1 MLKLEWSTEAVEAL
15 RYWRFHHPHPLVQL
29 KMEVVLLRS
38 QGVSH
43 EQIQHICGISKAT
56 LYRYLHA
63 YQEGGVECLKALHFP
78 RQESALGHQRTTL
91 EEHFRAQPPATVAA
105 AAAQIEALTGIKR
118 GPTQTRQ
125 FLRKLGMKPRKLGQI
140 PAKADPEAQE
150 EFKAEKLEPRLAEA
164 QAGQRVVFFMD
175 AAHFVYAPFLAL
187 VWCFTRVFVK
197 APSGRQRLNVLAA
210 LHATT
215 KEILTV
221 QNLTYV
227 TAETVCELLRLLAGA
242 HPALPITIVLDNA
255 RYQKCALVQEL
266 ARSLG
271 IELLYLPAY
280 SPNLNLI
287 ERLWKWVKK
296 QCLYGK
302 YYPTSADFQAAI
314 QQCLAQAHSDHLAE
328 LESLLTLKFQT
339 FTEVPVLGEE
349 AKVAASAGEKQQQA
363 QVHLFP
369 KRKQAQKKVSSKAA

>member
-1 MLKLEWSTEAVEAL
+1 MLTLACNTEAVAAL

-38 QGVSH
+38 QGVPN
-43 EQIQHICGISKAT
+43 EQIQHSCGISKAT

-63 YQEGGVECLKALHFP
+63 YQEGGVERLKELHFR
-78 RQESALGHQRTTL
+78 RQESALVHQRTTL

-105 AAAQIEALTGIKR
+105 AAAQIEELTGIKR

-125 FLRKLGMKPRKLGQI
+125 FLKKLGMKPRKLGQI

-150 EFKAEKLEPRLAEA
+150 EFKAEQLEPRLAEA

-187 VWCFTRVFVK
+187 VWCFTRLFVK

-227 TAETVCELLRLLAGA
+227 TAETVCELLRLLAGTQ
-242 HPALPITIVLDNA
+242 PALPITIVLDNA
-255 RYQKCALVQEL
+255 RYQKCALVQDL

-287 ERLWKWVKK
+287 ERFWKWVKK

-314 QQCLAQAHSDHLAE
+314 QQCIAQAHSDHLAE

-339 FTEVPVLGEE
+339 FTAVPVLGEE
-349 AKVAASAGEKQQQA
+349 AKVDSSAGEKQKQA
-363 QVHLFP
+363 QVYLFP

>member
-29 KMEVVLLRS
+29 KMEVVLLHS
-38 QGVSH
+38 QGIPN
-43 EQIQHICGISKAT
+43 EQIQPICGISKAT

-63 YQEGGVECLKALHFP
+63 YQEGGVERLKELHFHRP
-78 RQESALGHQRTTL
+78 DSALVHQRTTL
-91 EEHFRAQPPATVAA
+91 EEHLRAQPPATVAA
-105 AAAQIEALTGIKR
+105 AAAQIEALTGVKR

-125 FLRKLGMKPRKLGQI
+125 FLKKLGMKPRKLGQI
-140 PAKADPEAQE
+140 PAKADPDVQEAFTIE
-150 EFKAEKLEPRLAEA
+150 PLEPRLAAA
-164 QAGQRVVFFMD
+164 QAGQRAVCFMD
-175 AAHFVYAPFLAL
+175 AAHFVYAPFLAW

-215 KEILTV
+215 TEIVTV

-227 TAETVCELLRLLAGA
+227 TAETVCELLRLLAGTS
-242 HPALPITIVLDNA
+242 PALPITIVLDNA
-255 RYQKCALVQEL
+255 RYQKCTLVQEL

-287 ERLWKWVKK
+287 ERFWKWVKK

-314 QQCLAQAHSDHLAE
+314 QQCIAQAHSDHLAA

-339 FTEVPVLGEE
+339 FTAVLVLGEE
-349 AKVAASAGEKQQQA
+349 AKVDSSAGKKQKPA
-363 QVHLFP
+363 QVYLFP
-369 KRKQAQKKVSSKAA
+369 KRKQAQQKVSSKAA

>member
-1 MLKLEWSTEAVEAL
+1 MLNLECSTEAVEAL
-15 RYWRFHHPHPLVQL
+15 RYWRFHHPHPRVQL
-29 KMEVVLLRS
+29 RMEVVLLRS
-38 QGVSH
+38 QGVPN
-43 EQIQHICGISKAT
+43 EQIQPICGISKAT

-63 YQEGGVECLKALHFP
+63 YQEGGVERLKELHLH
-78 RQESALGHQRTTL
+78 RQESALVHQRTTL

-118 GPTQTRQ
+118 GLTQTRQ
-125 FLRKLGMKPRKLGQI
+125 FLQKLGMKPRQLGQI
-140 PAKADPEAQE
+140 PAKADPEEQE
-150 EFKAEKLEPRLAEA
+150 AFKAEQLEPRLAEA

-215 KEILTV
+215 KEIVTV

-227 TAETVCELLRLLAGA
+227 TAETVCELLRLLAGTS
-242 HPALPITIVLDNA
+242 PALPVTIVLDNA

-287 ERLWKWVKK
+287 ERFWRFVKK
-296 QCLYGK
+296 QCLRAAYH
-302 YYPTSADFQAAI
+302 PTYEAFTTAI
-314 QQCLAQAHSDHLAE
+314 DNCLSQLDTTHKKDMD
-328 LESLLTLKFQT
+328 SLLTHNFQM
-339 FTEVPVLGEE
+339 F
-349 AKVAASAGEKQQQA
+349 
-363 QVHLFP
+363 
-369 KRKQAQKKVSSKAA
+369 

>member
-1 MLKLEWSTEAVEAL
+1 MLKLAWSTEAVEAL

-38 QGVSH
+38 QGVSN

-63 YQEGGVECLKALHFP
+63 YREGGVERLKALHFT

-91 EEHFRAQPPATVAA
+91 EAHFRAQPPATVAA
-105 AAAQIEALTGIKR
+105 AAAQIAALTGIKR

-150 EFKAEKLEPRLAEA
+150 ACKAETLEPRLAEA
-164 QAGQRVVFFMD
+164 QASQRMVFFMD
-175 AAHFVYAPFLAL
+175 AAHFVYAPFLAW
-187 VWCFTRVFVK
+187 VWCFTRVFVQ

-215 KEILTV
+215 KEIVTV

-242 HPALPITIVLDNA
+242 YPAVPITIVLDNA
-255 RYQKCALVQEL
+255 RYQKCTLVQEL

-271 IELLYLPAY
+271 MELLYLPAY

-314 QQCLAQAHSDHLAE
+314 QQCLAHAHSDHLAA

-339 FTEVPVLGEE
+339 FTAVPVLGEE

-369 KRKQAQKKVSSKAA
+369 RRKQAQKKVSSRAA

>member
-1 MLKLEWSTEAVEAL
+1 MLKLEYSKEAVAAL

-38 QGVSH
+38 QGVLH
-43 EQIQHICGISKAT
+43 EHIQHICGISKAT
-56 LYRYLHA
+56 FYRYLHA
-63 YQEGGVECLKALHFP
+63 YQAGGVERLKEVHWH
-78 RQESALGHQRTTL
+78 RQESALVHQRMTL

-118 GPTQTRQ
+118 GLTQTRQ
-125 FLRKLGMKPRKLGQI
+125 FLQKLGMKPRQLGPM
-140 PAKADPEAQE
+140 PAKADPKKQEAL
-150 EFKAEKLEPRLAEA
+150 KAEQLEPRLAEA
-164 QAGQRVVFFMD
+164 QAGQRAVFVMD
-175 AAHFVYAPFLAL
+175 AAHVVYAPFLAL

-197 APSGRQRLNVLAA
+197 APSGRQRLHVLAA

-215 KEILTV
+215 KEIVTV

-227 TAETVCELLRLLAGA
+227 TAEPVCALLRLLAGA
-242 HPALPITIVLDNA
+242 YPAVPITIVLDNA

-271 IELLYLPAY
+271 MELLYWPAY

-302 YYPTSADFQAAI
+302 YDPTSADFQAAI
-314 QQCLAQAHSDHLAE
+314 QQCLAHAHSDHLAE

-339 FTEVPVLGEE
+339 FTAVPVLGEE
-349 AKVAASAGEKQQQA
+349 VKVAVSAGEKQQQA

-369 KRKQAQKKVSSKAA
+369 RRKQAQKKVSSRAA

>member
-1 MLKLEWSTEAVEAL
+1 MLKLECSTEAVEAL

-29 KMEVVLLRS
+29 KMEVVLLHS
-38 QGVSH
+38 QGVPN
-43 EQIQHICGISKAT
+43 EQIQPICGISKAT

-63 YQEGGVECLKALHFP
+63 YQEGGVERLKELHFHRP
-78 RQESALGHQRTTL
+78 DSALVHQRTTL
-91 EEHFRAQPPATVAA
+91 EEHLRAQPPATVAA

-125 FLRKLGMKPRKLGQI
+125 FLKKLGMKPRKLGQI
-140 PAKADPEAQE
+140 PAKADPDVQEA
-150 EFKAEKLEPRLAEA
+150 FKAEQLEPRLAEA
-164 QAGQRVVFFMD
+164 QAGQRAVCFMD
-175 AAHFVYAPFLAL
+175 AAHFVYAPFLAW

-215 KEILTV
+215 KEIVTV

-227 TAETVCELLRLLAGA
+227 TAETVCELLRLLAGTS
-242 HPALPITIVLDNA
+242 PALPITIVLDNA
-255 RYQKCALVQEL
+255 RYQKCTLVQEL

-287 ERLWKWVKK
+287 ERFWKWVKK

-314 QQCLAQAHSDHLAE
+314 QQCIAQAHSDHLAE

-339 FTEVPVLGEE
+339 FTEVLVLGEE
-349 AKVAASAGEKQQQA
+349 AKVDSSAGKKQKPA
-363 QVHLFP
+363 QVYLFP
-369 KRKQAQKKVSSKAA
+369 KRKQAQQKVSSKAA

>member
-1 MLKLEWSTEAVEAL
+1 
-15 RYWRFHHPHPLVQL
+15 
-29 KMEVVLLRS
+29 
-38 QGVSH
+38 
-43 EQIQHICGISKAT
+43 
-56 LYRYLHA
+56 
-63 YQEGGVECLKALHFP
+63 
-78 RQESALGHQRTTL
+78 
-91 EEHFRAQPPATVAA
+91 
-105 AAAQIEALTGIKR
+105 
-118 GPTQTRQ
+118 
-125 FLRKLGMKPRKLGQI
+125 MKPRKLGQI

-175 AAHFVYAPFLAL
+175 AAHFVYAPCLAL
-187 VWCFTRVFVK
+187 VWCFTRVFVT
-197 APSGRQRLNVLAA
+197 APSGRQRLHVLAA
-210 LHATT
+210 LHATS

-255 RYQKCALVQEL
+255 RDQKCALVQEL

-271 IELLYLPAY
+271 IEWLYLPAY
-280 SPNLNLI
+280 SPNLHLI

-302 YYPTSADFQAAI
+302 YSPTSADFQAAI

-339 FTEVPVLGEE
+339 FTAVPVLGEE

-369 KRKQAQKKVSSKAA
+369 RRKQAQKKVSSKAA

>member
-1 MLKLEWSTEAVEAL
+1 MLKLEYSREAVAAL
-15 RYWRFHHPHPLVQL
+15 RYWHFHHPHPLVQL
-29 KMEVVLLRS
+29 KMDVVLLHS
-38 QGVSH
+38 QGVLT
-43 EQIQHICGISKAT
+43 EQIQPICGLSKAT

-63 YQEGGVECLKALHFP
+63 YQEGGVERLKELHWH
-78 RQESALGHQRTTL
+78 RQESALVHQRTTL
-91 EEHFRAQPPATVAA
+91 EAHFRTHPPATVAA

-118 GPTQTRQ
+118 GLTQTRQ
-125 FLRKLGMKPRKLGQI
+125 FLQQLGMKPRKLGQI
-140 PAKADPEAQE
+140 PAKADAEAQE
-150 EFKAEKLEPRLAEA
+150 AFKAAQLEPRRAEA
-164 QAGQRVVFFMD
+164 QAGQRVVVFMD

-187 VWCFTRVFVK
+187 VWCFTRVCVK
-197 APSGRQRLNVLAA
+197 APRGRQRLHVLAA

-215 KEILTV
+215 KELFTV

-242 HPALPITIVLDNA
+242 YPAMPITIVLDKA
-255 RYQKCALVQEL
+255 RYHKCALVQDL

-271 IELLYLPAY
+271 MELLYLPAY
-280 SPNLNLI
+280 SPNLTLI
-287 ERLWKWVKK
+287 ERFWKWVKK

-314 QQCLAQAHSDHLAE
+314 QQSIAQAHRDHLAA
-328 LESLLTLKFQT
+328 LESLLTLKFPT

-349 AKVAASAGEKQQQA
+349 ATVASSAGEQQQQA
-363 QVHLFP
+363 QVYLFP

>member
-1 MLKLEWSTEAVEAL
+1 
-15 RYWRFHHPHPLVQL
+15 
-29 KMEVVLLRS
+29 MEVVLLRS
-38 QGVSH
+38 QGVLN
-43 EQIQHICGISKAT
+43 EQIQPICGISKAT
-56 LYRYLHA
+56 LSRYLHE
-63 YQEGGVECLKALHFP
+63 YQAGGVERLKEVHWN
-78 RQESALGHQRTTL
+78 RQESALVHQRTTL

-118 GPTQTRQ
+118 SLPQTRQ
-125 FLRKLGMKPRKLGQI
+125 CLQKLGMKPRKLGQI

-150 EFKAEKLEPRLAEA
+150 AFKAEQLEPRLAEA

-187 VWCFTRVFVK
+187 VWCFARVFVK
-197 APSGRQRLNVLAA
+197 APSGRQRFNVLAA

-215 KEILTV
+215 KEIVTV

-227 TAETVCELLRLLAGA
+227 TAETVCELLRLLAGTY
-242 HPALPITIVLDNA
+242 PAVPSTLVLDNA
-255 RYQKCALVQEL
+255 RYQKCALGQDL

-271 IELLYLPAY
+271 IELLYFPAY
-280 SPNLNLI
+280 SPNLNVI
-287 ERLWKWVKK
+287 ERFWKWVKK

-314 QQCLAQAHSDHLAE
+314 QQCIAQAHSDHLAA
-328 LESLLTLKFQT
+328 LERLWTLKFQT
-339 FTEVPVLGEE
+339 FTAVPVLGEE
-349 AKVAASAGEKQQQA
+349 AKVASSAGKKQKQA
-363 QVHLFP
+363 QVYLLP

>member
-1 MLKLEWSTEAVEAL
+1 MLKLAWSTEAVEAL
-15 RYWRFHHPHPLVQL
+15 RYWRLHHPHPLVQR

-38 QGVSH
+38 QGVSN

-56 LYRYLHA
+56 LYRYLHEDR
-63 YQEGGVECLKALHFP
+63 EGGVERLKALHFT

-91 EEHFRAQPPATVAA
+91 EAHFRAPPPATVAA

-125 FLRKLGMKPRKLGQI
+125 FLRKLGMQPRKLGQM

-150 EFKAEKLEPRLAEA
+150 AFKAEKLEPRLAEA
-164 QAGQRVVFFMD
+164 QAGQRIVFFMD
-175 AAHFVYAPFLAL
+175 AAHCVYAPFLAL
-187 VWCFTRVFVK
+187 VWCCTRVFVQ

-215 KEILTV
+215 KEIVTV
-221 QNLTYV
+221 QNLTDV
-227 TAETVCELLRLLAGA
+227 TAETVCALLRLLAGA
-242 HPALPITIVLDNA
+242 YPAVPSTIVLDNA

-271 IELLYLPAY
+271 LELLYWPAY

-287 ERLWKWVKK
+287 ERLWQWVKK

-314 QQCLAQAHSDHLAE
+314 QQCLAHAHSDHLAE

-339 FTEVPVLGEE
+339 FTAVPVLGEE

-369 KRKQAQKKVSSKAA
+369 RRKQAQKKVLSRAA

>member
-1 MLKLEWSTEAVEAL
+1 MLNLLV
-15 RYWRFHHPHPLVQL
+15 RHPLTAQEHDFHLQL
-29 KMEVVLLRS
+29 HEGMRVVKAPIAQSFYSFRAPRQCEHVKTS
-38 QGVSH
+38 G
-43 EQIQHICGISKAT
+43 SKLT
-56 LYRYLHA
+56 M
-63 YQEGGVECLKALHFP
+63 QLHFYQKFSKVSSCP
-78 RQESALGHQRTTL
+78 ARSIGHQQTTL
-91 EEHFRAQPPATVAA
+91 ETLFRGQPPTPVAA

-125 FLRKLGMKPRKLGQI
+125 FLRKLGMQPRKLGQI
-140 PAKADPEAQE
+140 PAKADPAAQE
-150 EFKAEKLEPRLAEA
+150 AFKAEELEPRLAEA
-164 QAGQRVVFFMD
+164 QAGQRMVFFMD

-187 VWCFTRVFVK
+187 VWCFTRLFVK

-215 KEILTV
+215 KEIVTV

-242 HPALPITIVLDNA
+242 DPALPITIGLDNA

-287 ERLWKWVKK
+287 ERFWKWVKK

-314 QQCLAQAHSDHLAE
+314 QQCIAQAHSDHLAE

-339 FTEVPVLGEE
+339 FTEVLVLGEE
-349 AKVAASAGEKQQQA
+349 AKVDSSAGKKQKPA
-363 QVHLFP
+363 QVYVFP
-369 KRKQAQKKVSSKAA
+369 KRKQAQQKVSSKAAGSIS